1 MYRLK
6 LGKSVKILKEEYYD
20 ELKSMKNLGFES
32 IDVDLCDVGFFNE
45 LYQFEEIE
53 KRMQALK
60 DSGLYFNAVHIP
72 YGTQWD
78 ISVADENERKYS
90 VENVIKTIAEMDKYA
105 PSCYVLHGSFEP
117 IMDKE
122 REKKLESLIQSAKE
136 IYAFTKT
143 PIALENLPRTCLLN
157 TTAEILTV
165 AEKVE
170 GLRICLDVN
179 HFLRERTEKAITNV
193 SKLIITT
200 HISDH
205 DYANERHWLPKEG
218 KIDWMKLLSE
228 LEKSGYNGVF
238 NYEVKAE
245 YTLAQIKDNYEA
257 LFEEYNR

>member
-1 MYRLK
+1 MHQ
-6 LGKSVKILKEEYYD
+6 S
-20 ELKSMKNLGFES
+20 EL
-32 IDVDLCDVGFFNE
+32 FF
-45 LYQFEEIE
+45 
-53 KRMQALK
+53 LK
-60 DSGLYFNAVHIP
+60 DVLSKCHLQLAILDPDNIP
-72 YGTQWD
+72 NQCLDHGF
-78 ISVADENERKYS
+78 RKMIGFREP
-90 VENVIKTIAEMDKYA
+90 VEHRLLDV
-105 PSCYVLHGSFEP
+105 
-117 IMDKE
+117 
-122 REKKLESLIQSAKE
+122 IQSAKE